1 MRNDRRPRSGVCARP
16 ASSDFGVARID
27 RRPVRIARP
36 RAGALALGHQRRNL
50 GAAFEARIQQSLR
63 LEPRQRGAI
72 VVEMLALP
80 PHRLLPCDAEP
91 GEILEDRLLVFRPA
105 AGLVDVLDAQQQA
118 PARRP
123 RHVEIQQRGQ
133 RMADMQIAVRGR
145 RKAENG
151 CRHAPFFGIPG
162 ANDKP
167 RKNLQDGPQT
177 IRWPMKYSRNDAKA
191 YARTHLSGIWAAA
204 QTPFKPDLSIDEA
217 GLRRNLRHWVDDL
230 GVDGVFVSGKQGE
243 FFSMSLAE
251 RKRTFEIAVD
261 EIGGARTILSCSDQ
275 NLNTV
280 IELAKHAQAIGS
292 DFIVVH
298 APVLHFLSAQDETL
312 MAYYRAISEQ
322 VDIGIALWSHP
333 DSGYLMSPE
342 LCARVAELPNV
353 VAIKYSVPR
362 EMYVKLTRLAGD
374 KLIVSTASED
384 EWFDNIVELDWRLYL
399 CSSPPYVYQTAIDR
413 RMRDYTDLAFKGDI
427 ARARAV
433 RDSLDPVREAFK
445 RTRPAEK
452 FHAHSKYWQELLGQ
466 AGGAVR
472 APLLELT
479 EAEKDAT
486 RRAFESCGLK
496 VPNVRSSAA

>member
-1 MRNDRRPRSGVCARP
+1 
-16 ASSDFGVARID
+16 
-27 RRPVRIARP
+27 
-36 RAGALALGHQRRNL
+36 
-50 GAAFEARIQQSLR
+50 
-63 LEPRQRGAI
+63 
-72 VVEMLALP
+72 
-80 PHRLLPCDAEP
+80 
-91 GEILEDRLLVFRPA
+91 
-105 AGLVDVLDAQQQA
+105 
-118 PARRP
+118 
-123 RHVEIQQRGQ
+123 
-133 RMADMQIAVRGR
+133 
-145 RKAENG
+145 
-151 CRHAPFFGIPG
+151 
-162 ANDKP
+162 
-167 RKNLQDGPQT
+167 
-177 IRWPMKYSRNDAKA
+177 MKYSRKDAKA

-275 NLNTV
+275 NLDTV

-298 APVLHFLSAQDETL
+298 APVLHFLTAQDETL
-312 MAYYRAISEQ
+312 LAYYRAVSEQ

-342 LCARVAELPNV
+342 LCARVADLPNV

-362 EMYVKLTRLAGD
+362 EMYAKLTRLAGD
-374 KLIVSTASED
+374 RLIVSTASED
-384 EWFDNIVELDWRLYL
+384 EWFDNIVELGWRLYL

-413 RMRDYTDLAFKGDI
+413 RMRDYTDLAFRGEI
-427 ARARAV
+427 ARAKAV

-445 RTRPAEK
+445 RSRPAEK

-472 APLLELT
+472 PPLLELT

-496 VPNVRSSAA
+496 LPSVRSSARLKIKDGDKPWRPDGSAPSTSRNGSARTSTC